1 MTMIQHQTSVSLY
14 AQVASALRKEIGD
27 MLKPG
32 DSLPPEPELGKRFGV
47 SRITVRRAL
56 DELVAEGLV
65 VRQQGRGTFVREP
78 QITQDLSRL
87 TSWTTA
93 IRQLG
98 YEPQTVSTE
107 IAVIDA
113 SPELQAMLQFRSD
126 GRVVRIQR
134 VRHASGEPICLMT
147 NYLAE
152 GLVPDLEQN
161 GLVDESL
168 YATLLAHGLHPVRA
182 DDTVEAR
189 PATAHEAEAL
199 HVELGFP
206 VLQVTRQAYDTRG
219 RPLDIAIVANRSDR
233 FRYTVRVGIESPS

>member
-1 MTMIQHQTSVSLY
+1 MTTIQHLTSVLLY
-14 AQVASALRKEIGD
+14 AQVASALRQEIGD
-27 MLKPG
+27 TLKPG

-65 VRQQGRGTFVREP
+65 IRRQGRGTFVREP

-98 YEPQTVSTE
+98 YEPQTVRTE
-107 IAVIDA
+107 ITAVDA
-113 SPELQAMLQFRSD
+113 PPELQAMLQLRPN
-126 GRVVRIQR
+126 GRVVRVHR
-134 VRHASGEPICLMT
+134 VRYASGEPICVMT

-152 GLVPDLEQN
+152 GLVPGLEET
-161 GLVDESL
+161 GLVDDSL

-189 PATAHEAEAL
+189 PAMVPEATAL
-199 HVELGFP
+199 HVNVGFP
-206 VLQVTRQAYDTRG
+206 VLQVTRQSYDTRG
-219 RPLDIAIVANRSDR
+219 RPLDVAIVANRADR
-233 FRYTVRVGIESPS
+233 FRYTVRVGIESP

>member
-1 MTMIQHQTSVSLY
+1 MTMIQHLSPVSLY
-14 AQVASALRKEIGD
+14 AQVATALRQEIGD
-27 MLKPG
+27 TLKPG
-32 DSLPPEPELGKRFGV
+32 DSLPPEPELQKRFGV

-56 DELVAEGLV
+56 DELVAGGLV
-65 VRQQGRGTFVREP
+65 IRQQGRGTFVREP

-107 IAVIDA
+107 IIVVDA
-113 SPELQAMLQFRSD
+113 SPELQAMLQLRSNE
-126 GRVVRIQR
+126 RVVRIQR

-152 GLVPDLEQN
+152 GLVPGLEQN
-161 GLVDESL
+161 RLVDDSL

-189 PATAHEAEAL
+189 PATVPEATAL
-199 HVELGFP
+199 QVDVGFP

-219 RPLDIAIVANRSDR
+219 RPLDVAIVTNRADR
-233 FRYTVRVGIESPS
+233 FRYTVRVGIESP